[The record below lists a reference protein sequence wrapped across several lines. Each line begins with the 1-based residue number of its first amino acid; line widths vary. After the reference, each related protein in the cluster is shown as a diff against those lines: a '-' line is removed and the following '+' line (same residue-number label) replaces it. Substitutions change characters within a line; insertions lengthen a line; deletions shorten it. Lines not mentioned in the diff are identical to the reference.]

1 MVTYICTYV
10 YSEIAAHSVI
20 SIVCEYEWREVV
32 EAVRECIWG
41 GWLRAP
47 SPSSA
52 ALSLSIA
59 PAASCL
65 LVATHHS
72 PILASRTMNVELQT
86 TENVEK
92 PGGRQAGREG
102 GNLWVLNG
110 YSFPLPHFSKD
121 LKQAI
126 SHFLHGFWSSN
137 GYLVRYQSEDS
148 CAHQYYVLTRVNR
161 VSWRQQESPLTRYVH
176 LFPNFTILIRN
187 GFFVLLIVAS
197 LDVMYCSFA
206 HSLYCEQNKNSY
218 QDGNSP
224 TALSYL
230 LVLLRAC

>member
-102 GNLWVLNG
+102 GRE
-110 YSFPLPHFSKD
+110 PLG
-121 LKQAI
+121 LEW
-126 SHFLHGFWSSN
+126 L
-137 GYLVRYQSEDS
+137 
-148 CAHQYYVLTRVNR
+148 
-161 VSWRQQESPLTRYVH
+161 
-176 LFPNFTILIRN
+176 LFPTPPLLK
-187 GFFVLLIVAS
+187 GFEAS
-197 LDVMYCSFA
+197 DQSLPSWFLELKWISCS
-206 HSLYCEQNKNSY
+206 
-218 QDGNSP
+218 
-224 TALSYL
+224 LSK
-230 LVLLRAC
+230 